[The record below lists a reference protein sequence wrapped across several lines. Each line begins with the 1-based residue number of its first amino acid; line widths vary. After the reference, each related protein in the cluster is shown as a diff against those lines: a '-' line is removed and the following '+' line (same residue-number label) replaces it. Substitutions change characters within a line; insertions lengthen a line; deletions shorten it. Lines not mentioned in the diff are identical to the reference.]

1 LAALGVDEMGK
12 LPEKIQAELE
22 AWMDRQEQ
30 LKKEAV
36 VSKTAEK

>member
-12 LPEKIQAELE
+12 LPFAVRMEVKK
-22 AWMDRQEQ
+22 WKQEQ
-30 LKKEAV
+30 LDKAV